1 MQLITREFE
10 IDQVALPDWAKEV
23 STNCKAKILI
33 RKGFTM
39 EDVKFV
45 DGERSAI
52 HIITSAHCDRDG
64 EIILPKGI
72 SFKNY
77 NANGKPVLWG
87 HDYHSLP
94 VGKNLWT
101 KYDKATNSIIAK
113 TQFAK
118 HDKAEQIY
126 QHMKEFPLSCSIGFI
141 PKSSVD
147 KFDFK
152 KMDTKDW
159 EISEEELNKASR
171 VYIEAELLEYSIV
184 PIPSN
189 PQACQI
195 AVAKGLLSP
204 DDFESIGYIY
214 EIIDPFKKEIEFIL
228 EGVEDGKQKEN
239 TEETKTEEESGTSS
253 IEGEEKEVITKPD
266 TENYIHIGL
275 AEGGHTDHKIRT
287 ISISSDKGI
296 KAHYCVDCKEIT
308 GYLFEIEKWTKEEA
322 QKWVDDHKKDI
333 VVFQVDDS
341 IMAVQQTASS
351 EELEVKAE
359 DEEDMCECSC
369 GYESKPDSEGSCGEC
384 PECGEMMKGCR
395 KPKKKGESEDLLE
408 GVQKPLE
415 GEEPQSK
422 SVKYRRLEIE
432 SNPEEVFKREY
443 KERVNPNLSKIF
455 DIASV
460 PSQPSSYTYKIYC
473 DFLECRVKDIF
484 ESSTFIPPSLMGTY
498 LAAFKQS
505 TKNFKHLDTRNI
517 GWGCEYPPCYEV
529 IQLNSKTND
538 DFLVDGSDFWNT
550 NGIPIIMSFFP
561 VWGGMECHIYTDR
574 DNRDLNRKIIADAE
588 EWIKT
593 SHPLRNEKFSVNGE
607 FIPVDKSDDWTTI
620 ILEDKISKTLERVCK
635 AIVDKG
641 DNMSNRGMLMVGS
654 PGTGKTKACRI
665 MMSQID
671 STFVWASS
679 KDFSRIGPVN
689 GLKQAFSLA
698 RQLSPSIL
706 VMEDIDSWLDGY
718 GVMDLLKTELDGI
731 KKNKGVVSI
740 LTTNFPE
747 KLPDALLDR
756 PGRFHDVLEFGL
768 PSDDIRKKMISQ
780 WIGDLS
786 EDVLTDI
793 IDRTKGF
800 SGAHMWE
807 LIEFAKTISEDD
819 EIDINDALL
828 ESLGKIQ
835 DQKQLIDRIRGKEVT
850 IPIQVDNYDG
860 FIVEIEDTPIEKSG
874 EISNDFVIED
884 IMKAFNNVFKETIEP
899 VTNIDKAID
908 EGIKRAQGKMF

>member
-23 STNCKAKILI
+23 STNCKAKTLV

-45 DGERSAI
+45 DGERAAI

-64 EIILPKGI
+64 EIVLPKGI

-77 NANGKPVLWG
+77 EANGKPVLWG

-94 VGKNLWT
+94 LGNCMWVKHDRN
-101 KYDKATNSIIAK
+101 TNSIIAK
-113 TQFAK
+113 TRFAT
-118 HDKAEQIY
+118 HDKAEQVY
-126 QHMKEFPLSCSIGFI
+126 QHLKEFPLSCSIGFI

-147 KFDFK
+147 NGNLTRL
-152 KMDTKDW
+152 DTKDW
-159 EISEEELNKASR
+159 GISEDELNKASR
-171 VYIEAELLEYSIV
+171 VYTEAELLEYSIV

-195 AVAKGLLSP
+195 AVAKGLFSP
-204 DDFESIGYIY
+204 EDFKSIGYIY
-214 EIIDPFKKEIEFIL
+214 EIIDPFKKEIEFVL
-228 EGVEDGKQKEN
+228 EEGNDDGKQEEN
-239 TEETKTEEESGTSS
+239 TEETKAEEESGTSS
-253 IEGEEKEVITKPD
+253 IEGEEKEV
-266 TENYIHIGL
+266 
-275 AEGGHTDHKIRT
+275 
-287 ISISSDKGI
+287 
-296 KAHYCVDCKEIT
+296 
-308 GYLFEIEKWTKEEA
+308 
-322 QKWVDDHKKDI
+322 
-333 VVFQVDDS
+333 
-341 IMAVQQTASS
+341 
-351 EELEVKAE
+351 KAE
-359 DEEDMCECSC
+359 DEEDMCKCSC
-369 GYESKPDSEGSCGEC
+369 GYEVKPNEDGVCGEC
-384 PECGEMMKGCR
+384 PECGEMMKGCH
-395 KPKKKGESEDLLE
+395 KPKKKAESEDLLE

-415 GEEPQSK
+415 DKEPQVK
-422 SVKYRRLEIE
+422 TVKYRRFEIE
-432 SNPEEVFKREY
+432 SNPEEVFKKEY

-473 DFLECRVKDIF
+473 SFLECRVKDIF
-484 ESSTFIPPSLMGTY
+484 ESSTFIYPSLMGTY
-498 LAAFKQS
+498 LAAFKQA

-529 IQLNSKTND
+529 IQLNSKTSD
-538 DFLVDGSDFWNT
+538 DFLVDGSDFWNA
-550 NGIPIIMSFFP
+550 NGVPVIMSFFP

-574 DNRDLNRKIIADAE
+574 DNRDFNRKIIQDAE

-593 SHPLRNEKFSVNGE
+593 NHPLKGEKFSINGE
-607 FIPVDKSDDWTTI
+607 FIPVDKSDDWNTI
-620 ILEDKISKTLERVCK
+620 ILEENIFKTLQRVSK
-635 AIVDKG
+635 VISDKKE
-641 DNMSNRGMLMVGS
+641 NMNNRGMLMVG
-654 PGTGKTKACRI
+654 PAGTGKTKGCRI

-679 KDFSRIGPVN
+679 KDFSRIGPVG

-706 VMEDIDSWLDGY
+706 VMEDIDSWLNSH
-718 GVMDLLKTELDGI
+718 GVMDLMKTELDGI

-740 LTTNFPE
+740 LTTNFPD

-768 PSDDIRKKMISQ
+768 PSDDIRKKMINQ
-780 WIGDLS
+780 WIGDLPEEVLS
-786 EDVLTDI
+786 DITED
-793 IDRTKGF
+793 TKGF

-819 EIDINDALL
+819 DIPINEALL

-835 DQKQLIDRIRGKEVT
+835 DQKQLIDRIRGKEVVVS
-850 IPIQVDNYDG
+850 IENESQND
-860 FIVEIEDTPIEKSG
+860 FILEIEDPIEKSV
-874 EISNDFVIED
+874 EKENDFDLDDVV
-884 IMKAFNNVFKETIEP
+884 KAFNNVFKETIEP
-899 VTNIDKAID
+899 ITNIDKTID
-908 EGIKRAQGKMF
+908 ECIKRAQGKMF